1 MVAFGVICFL
11 VLLLIFVAM
20 RSQNSLHELIQL
32 KHAHKILQSQN
43 KYSLGIVMA
52 MSTQLQHA
60 FQTKLAMQKSHGLTD
75 HKDHDISNF
84 ILENFQFI
92 IVQCSQHNE
101 TVEVAIR
108 KALKGQEL
116 KIEDIS
122 QFIARQP
129 SEVKVPWCKNSVDGF
144 IAACRNLVAD
154 KVKTK
159 TPETLDPIDSE

>member
-20 RSQNSLHELIQL
+20 RSQNSQRDLKQI

-52 MSTQLQHA
+52 MSTQLQYA
-60 FQTKLAMQKSHGLTD
+60 FETKLAAMKSHGLINQQ
-75 HKDHDISNF
+75 DHDISNF
-84 ILENFQFI
+84 ILENLQFI